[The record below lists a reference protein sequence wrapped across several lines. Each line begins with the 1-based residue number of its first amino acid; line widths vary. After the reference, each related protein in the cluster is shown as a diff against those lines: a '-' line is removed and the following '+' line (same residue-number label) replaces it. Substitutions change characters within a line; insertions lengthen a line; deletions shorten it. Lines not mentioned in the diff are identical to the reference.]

1 MYSMVQNKEMVTAR
15 LGEVPI
21 VDLKCATCDLASEVG
36 QALKRFGFFYVSN
49 HGVPQELLTSQLEQN
64 RRLFDLPDQV
74 KRSMAFNVTLDIG
87 YTGGTG
93 TSQALDPNAG
103 IQAADTKEGFMLTN
117 NAFMGAAALDPTNPR
132 KFLPRHPHLD
142 PKDPLAGATLHWPPG
157 LPGYERIIRSY
168 FASAYELN
176 YRLNDLL
183 FSSLGMDANERN
195 RLGSAP
201 FCVLKQLRYGPG
213 KDALA
218 NGSSIGAGAHAD
230 WGSLTLLLTDETPGL
245 QVEMAGEWLPVPPRR
260 GMFIVNAGD
269 QIEALTN
276 GHYRSAKHRVIT
288 TSPRPRYSTA
298 FFTYFNYKEPLTPL
312 HEHVNPQKPLRRA
325 PMDTMAWFQ
334 YKLRQSVGEK
344 VSLGVNVSR
353 PLSAASSTSSDASAT
368 SAASTTS
375 IFTTSAAS
383 TASSESAANAT
394 CLFTPPREPQ
404 HAGAHHDAHPP
415 REALVIRALGGG
427 VEGGAEGGVLL
438 GVEALGI
445 DLLSV
450 SDGVIDELIAAMH
463 ADGKGLLV
471 VRNQSLSPEGYE
483 RALFRLGRAAGGF
496 GTPLVYDRW
505 PGQSPRLRCCLHV
518 SLLGNYRART
528 DDELGTGAVVGDRI
542 GEYKPARE
550 ELREWHTDGS
560 FLARPK
566 IGVALYAPSA
576 VPVETCAP
584 CTKPS
589 AWWRTLL
596 RWPKCRPL
604 CRPAPASALPPEGGH
619 TAFAS
624 GILGYERLEAA
635 EREQLESLSA
645 VHSWC
650 DFMHFLEARDP
661 GREKVSADDCAKKPD
676 VTWPLVRTHPV
687 TNRRSLYLNPKNGLR
702 IVHSS
707 DGKPASAEMSTSLV
721 LNLTKRVLE
730 LGTYHHTWRPGDL
743 MLWDN
748 RVLIHAA
755 TPFDADKYERLIYRA
770 EFPGE
775 PVYFF

>member
-1 MYSMVQNKEMVTAR
+1 MEKAR
-15 LGEVPI
+15 LGEVPV

-49 HGVPQELLTSQLEQN
+49 HGIPQELLSSQLEQN

-157 LPGYERIIRSY
+157 LPGYERVIRSY

-213 KDALA
+213 RDALA

-230 WGSLTLLLTDETPGL
+230 WGSLTLLLTDDTPGL

-288 TSPRPRYSTA
+288 TSPHPRYSTA

-334 YKLRQSVGEK
+334 YKLRQSVGE
-344 VSLGVNVSR
+344 NVSR
-353 PLSAASSTSSDASAT
+353 PLSTTTTSS
-368 SAASTTS
+368 
-375 IFTTSAAS
+375 
-383 TASSESAANAT
+383 SEPAANAT
-394 CLFTPPREPQ
+394 CSFAPL
-404 HAGAHHDAHPP
+404 

-450 SDGVIDELIAAMH
+450 SDDVIDELIAAMH

-471 VRNQSLSPEGYE
+471 VRNQTLSPEGYE

-496 GTPLVYDRW
+496 GTPLLYDRW
-505 PGQSPRLRCCLHV
+505 PGQSPRLRCCPHV
-518 SLLGNYRART
+518 SLLGNYRARV

-576 VPVETCAP
+576 VPVATCAP
-584 CTKPS
+584 CAKPS
-589 AWWRTLL
+589 AWWRKLL
-596 RWPKCRPL
+596 RWPCRPT
-604 CRPAPASALPPEGGH
+604 CRHAPASALPPEGGH

-624 GILGYERLEAA
+624 GILGYERLDAA

-676 VTWPLVRTHPV
+676 VTWPLVHTHPV

-707 DGKPASAEMSTSLV
+707 DGEPASAEMSASLV

-743 MLWDN
+743 VLMDN